1 MKVKKPVFEVSAN
14 WRTNLA
20 IAARLADIFQMP
32 NPGRDVDTTLD
43 VDTLRD
49 ISQGILQ
56 EILVEIGK
64 DATKQD
70 RLIKLR
76 TSDISLMMLVED
88 VSRAKADTNTLRAT
102 ERMYLVNAMKNKTD
116 SDREITKEL
125 MDRGLVPEFIGTKE
139 RILFAKEMSDRVE
152 RELAET
158 GDAEVEVEVDPET
171 AIVQPLE
178 NEDGEPIDGDG
189 ENGEQPDRM
198 GDDAEDQPH
207 FEDENENG
215 I

>member
-1 MKVKKPVFEVSAN
+1 MKVKKPVFEVSDN

-20 IAARLADIFQMP
+20 IAGRLADIFQIP
-32 NPGRDVDTTLD
+32 NPGREVDTALG

-70 RLIKLR
+70 RLQKLKS
-76 TSDISLMMLVED
+76 TDISLMMLVED

-125 MDRGLVPEFIGTKE
+125 MDRGLIPEFIGTKE

-152 RELAET
+152 REVAEA
-158 GDAEVEVEVDPET
+158 GDDDVEEVDPET
-171 AIVQPLE
+171 AIVRPLE

-189 ENGEQPDRM
+189 ENGEQPDRLS
-198 GDDAEDQPH
+198 DETEDQPH